1 MNPWREAWEASE
13 EGVVLFDGE
22 RVRYLNPAA
31 ARLLDA
37 DARHAAG
44 RPAAFVLRH
53 HRLLELWRSGGA
65 AVLTLH
71 GRRVAVRAEGEALFL
86 RDETEAART
95 REALEQE
102 RRMLAHE
109 FRTPVAGLASLLE
122 MLAAEPEP
130 GEAREAL
137 ELMRAEVERLARLLR
152 GQGGER
158 ARPWRPEA
166 LRARLERFMPQARGV
181 RWQADHP
188 LDVDPDRVYQ
198 VLVNLVDNAL
208 RYGRPPVSVRTRP
221 LEGGGVRLE
230 VVDAG
235 EELDDYERLFQPGR
249 RGVHAAGVRGSG
261 LGLALVRRLA
271 RSWGGEAYGRRLEEG
286 NAFGVTVP
294 PEGARED
301 DDAGS
306 AG

>member
-1 MNPWREAWEASE
+1 MNPWRRAWEAAGL
-13 EGVVLFDGE
+13 GVVLAEAG

-37 DARHAAG
+37 DPEAAVG
-44 RPAAFVLRH
+44 RPLGLVLRH
-53 HRLLELWRSGGA
+53 HRLLELLAAGGRER
-65 AVLTLH
+65 LTLH
-71 GRRVAVRAEGEALFL
+71 GRRLEAHAVAGALFL
-86 RDETEAART
+86 NDVSELERV
-95 REALEQE
+95 REELEHE

-109 FRTPVAGLASLLE
+109 FRTPVAGLAGLLE
-122 MLAAEPEP
+122 VLASGPEP

-137 ELMRAEVERLARLLR
+137 ELMRAEVERLARLLH
-152 GQGGER
+152 GQGGEH
-158 ARPWRPEA
+158 ARPWRPDA

-181 RWQADHP
+181 RWETELP
-188 LDVDPDRVYQ
+188 LDADPDRVYQ

-235 EELDDYERLFQPGR
+235 EELADYERLFQPGR
-249 RGVHAAGVRGSG
+249 RGLHAAGVRGSG

-294 PEGARED
+294 AGPTRED